1 MTENIIAGA
10 DIGNGYTKAV
20 LKAASSGRTDEVD
33 MPSLVRIVT
42 HDKQNPTPDSEVAA
56 VFRSDVSFYNRLD
69 ARFETPLVSDQ
80 HRRLFGTSA
89 LDSKGAIEEFDTVS
103 GASKAQQQ
111 LSKVL
116 VLGTIAAKALKDY
129 VAAEG
134 TLPTDELNVSAT
146 VALALPVHEYLRHR
160 DTYADAFVASNQ
172 AHTVVIENFETKVRV
187 NITFDDVLVKAE
199 GASAQSAIA
208 SHGEKLIQYMLDGAR
223 ARGDEH
229 ATNLVGIEASDI
241 AEATGAIGIDV
252 GDGTTG
258 FIATQG
264 TDAVFNDNA
273 SRSFDRGYGS
283 ILQDAL
289 DTMTSAGEGTAFSSR
304 KHLAEY
310 LLAEPNRLEKQRHAH
325 VKSYVDTEAKLFVS
339 EVAKHLSEA
348 LRTAS
353 SAQVLY
359 VYGGG
364 SGAIREHLYPVLQET
379 IKRTKPGSFIP
390 IMYLDAGFSR
400 NLNREGLFLAAKAL
414 ATSELLQVS

>member
-1 MTENIIAGA
+1 MTVNIIAGA

-20 LKAASSGRTDEVD
+20 LKDVTSERTDEVD

-42 HDKQNPTPDSEVAA
+42 HDKQNPTPDSEVAT
-56 VFRSDVSFYNRLD
+56 VFNSDVSFYNRLD

-129 VAAEG
+129 VSAEG
-134 TLPTDELNVSAT
+134 ILPTDELDVSAT

-160 DTYADAFVASNQ
+160 GTYADELLAHEQ
-172 AHTVVIENFETKVRV
+172 AHTVIIENFETKVRV
-187 NITFDDVLVKAE
+187 NITFAEVIVNAE

-208 SHGEKLIQYMLDGAR
+208 AHGESLIQYMLDEAR
-223 ARGDEH
+223 THNDAH
-229 ATNLVGIEASDI
+229 ATALVGIEASDI
-241 AEATGAIGIDV
+241 AEAKGAIGIDI

-283 ILQDAL
+283 VLQDAL
-289 DTMTSAGEGTAFSSR
+289 DAMTSAGEGTAFSSR

-310 LLAEPNRLEKQRHAH
+310 LLATPNRLDKQRHAH
-325 VKSYVDTEAKLFVS
+325 VKGYVDTEVKLFVS
-339 EVAKHLSEA
+339 EVAKHLAES

-379 IKRTKPGSFIP
+379 ISRTKPGSFVP
-390 IMYLDAGFSR
+390 VMYLDAGFSR
-400 NLNREGLFLAAKAL
+400 NLNREGLFIAAKDA
-414 ATSELLQVS
+414 AAK